1 MILKLTD
8 EFVGYM
14 KEMNIP
20 GMMPYPGISASAS
33 EDFASIAEKVPSTFM
48 YLSAGY
54 PDERERS
61 TELIIQRF
69 SLMRVYA
76 RSDQAVWHTAQLSG

>member
-1 MILKLTD
+1 MLSEVPPLICDPKLTD

-33 EDFASIAEKVPSTFM
+33 EDFAFNRRKGSINIYVSV
-48 YLSAGY
+48 S
-54 PDERERS
+54 R
-61 TELIIQRF
+61 I
-69 SLMRVYA
+69 
-76 RSDQAVWHTAQLSG
+76 SG